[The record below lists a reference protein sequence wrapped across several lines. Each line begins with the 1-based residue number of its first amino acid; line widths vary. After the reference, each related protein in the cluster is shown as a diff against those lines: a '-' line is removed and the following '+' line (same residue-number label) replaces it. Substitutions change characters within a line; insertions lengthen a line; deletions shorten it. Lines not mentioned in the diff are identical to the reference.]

1 MGNNPILK
9 NDPFGDTVIVLSAPK
24 GAHGTGHMAILIQD
38 KDGKYSLWSKNG
50 TNQSSGLS
58 GRNDK
63 DDKGTLKFKS
73 PSEFMKSKFNPV
85 VNAKTGERE
94 YKGGFKIETTAKE
107 DRGAEAGATK
117 ELNKDYKVLGSN
129 CAKTVQSALVGAGQ
143 KDGSSSL
150 TSKVA
155 SYMLSPIAGVAND
168 ETPNAIYDRI
178 KDQNDG
184 PLIY

>member
-1 MGNNPILK
+1 VMRL
-9 NDPFGDTVIVLSAPK
+9 FLSAPE

-38 KDGKYSLWSKNG
+38 KNGKYSLWSKNG

-63 DDKGTLKFKS
+63 GDDKGTLKFKS
-73 PSEFMKSKFNPV
+73 PSDFMKSESNPV
-85 VNAKTGERE
+85 INTKTGERE
-94 YKGGFKIETTAKE
+94 YKEGFKIETTAKE

-143 KDGSSSL
+143 KDGSPSL
-150 TSKVA
+150 ASKVA
-155 SYMLSPIAGVAND
+155 IYMLSPIAGVAND
-168 ETPNAIYDRI
+168 KTPNAIYDRI
-178 KDQNDG
+178 KDQNHG
-184 PLIY
+184 SLVY